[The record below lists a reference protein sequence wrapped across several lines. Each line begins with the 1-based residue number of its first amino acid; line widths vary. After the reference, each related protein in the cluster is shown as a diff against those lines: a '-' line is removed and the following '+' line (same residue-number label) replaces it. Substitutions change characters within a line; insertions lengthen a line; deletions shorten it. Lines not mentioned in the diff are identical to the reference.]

1 MLCTLF
7 LQIGKYWSKD
17 ERKKHLEKAK
27 ERRQKQLDMIQNKN
41 EAMRKSPSASANI
54 SGYRKISNKQSD
66 LVHSGRMLTP
76 PSSDL
81 VNSGRMLTPPLDKSP
96 MAMTPPPNTSAS
108 SNNGST
114 NPLLTSSEP
123 VLLSV
128 TTV

>member
-1 MLCTLF
+1 MYFYF

-66 LVHSGRMLTP
+66 LV
-76 PSSDL
+76 
-81 VNSGRMLTPPLDKSP
+81 NSGRMLTPPLDKSP